1 MANLSVEEVVGHYV
15 VDDSLDFDAGLAE
28 SIRLVEGSFV
38 REDHGVDIRNDKVIV
53 AATSYE

>member
-1 MANLSVEEVVGHYV
+1 MGHYV